1 MQNTVI
7 GTANWI
13 YEDDDTG
20 EELEIPVKIISKPA
34 SSAGMVTIIYVD
46 NGKET
51 TGEVALDELEDYQA
65 VKPTVTKPTKKP
77 EPSTTPK
84 QVTVKKTVA
93 KPELVKN
100 VKTYSLAKPAQTI
113 AATPPSSTKTSD
125 TAQQTITATPP
136 PSGSAPTAGI
146 NMKPIFIGGIPYI
159 KTNDGNWIEQ
169 KSLKSAGGLSS
180 ILEQELKTQQMAKPE
195 LVKNVKASSIIGRT
209 DTAEAGGGTRLPTT
223 ITKAGLDTLDKD
235 IKELTKVIG
244 KLVDSLEGETK
255 RQRTKKETIKATS
268 PDKIVPQQESVD
280 KERQPYRPGM
290 FGRKEAFTPG
300 SKTRPEAYTP
310 GSFKTESSEP
320 QLSTEKKSEARPKR
334 EYISEEQRLLKEG
347 SIKDVL
353 NYKLRPTERDKYGNV
368 IDKSLLRQAAE
379 AASPIVGGFGYDV
392 KDKMEKVSI
401 ERATALAKNKEIEAR
416 NEQIREQNRKAA
428 AAERVPFTPGKFA
441 KASAIPKSTPIETI
455 PTVDVPEELTTM
467 QAMKQQL
474 KENMLGLNPKVP
486 SKNKFN
492 LINNMFGLELKPNM
506 PSKQEV
512 YAKNAEQAS
521 LRGAHYAEK
530 FHDENNEP
538 ATPVVELDENSIVKL
553 AEAIKNAISDKE
565 DTNKESKEIENEQ
578 AEQLKKTERKPF
590 KPGSYGKDKE
600 EATQEGPKQQSILE
614 RLKERKASEVAK
626 SLGKGAETA
635 EGVAGAAEGVAGAA
649 EGASGVAGLAGAAEG
664 VAGVAGLAG
673 AAEGVAGVA
682 GLAGAAEGVAGVAGL
697 AGGGLAAGGLAA
709 GAAAAA
715 PWLLGAAAIG
725 GVGYLGY
732 QGYKKFKGEDSIF
745 GKSKQNPAMPQRNA
759 GPSLQT
765 QALNQV
771 QQTNTEVKEKM
782 ATATPPIISSNNNA
796 PTNIVQSSSTV
807 TPLQH
812 TAGPPGSLDLSNY

>member
-93 KPELVKN
+93 KP
-100 VKTYSLAKPAQTI
+100 AQTI
-113 AATPPSSTKTSD
+113 AATPSSSTKTSD
-125 TAQQTITATPP
+125 TAQQTIAATPSS
-136 PSGSAPTAGI
+136 SGSASTAGI
-146 NMKPIFIGGIPYI
+146 KMKPIEINMRGVKSKYV
-159 KTNDGNWIEQ
+159 KTSDGSWID
-169 KSLKSAGGLSS
+169 KDTGKGAAGLSS
-180 ILEQELKTQQMAKPE
+180 ILEQEFKSQQMAKPE
-195 LVKNVKASSIIGRT
+195 LVKNVKTSSIVGRT

-244 KLVDSLEGETK
+244 KLVDNLEGETK
-255 RQRTKKETIKATS
+255 TQRTRRETVKGVS
-268 PDKIVPQQESVD
+268 PNKIVPQQESVD

-300 SKTRPEAYTP
+300 SKTRPEAFTP
-310 GSFKTESSEP
+310 GSFKTEPSEP
-320 QLSTEKKSEARPKR
+320 QLSTEKKSEARPNR

-347 SIKDVL
+347 NIKDVL

-368 IDKSLLRQAAE
+368 IDKSLLRQATE
-379 AASPIVGGFGYDV
+379 AASPIIGGFGYDV

-416 NEQIREQNRKAA
+416 NEQIRDQNRKAA

-441 KASAIPKSTPIETI
+441 KANAIPKSKPIETI
-455 PTVDVPEELTTM
+455 PLVDVPEELTTM
-467 QAMKQQL
+467 QTIKQQL
-474 KENMLGLNPKVP
+474 KENMLGLNPKFP

-492 LINNMFGLELKPNM
+492 LINNMFGLKLEPNM

-512 YAKNAEQAS
+512 YAKNAEQS
-521 LRGAHYAEK
+521 FLRKAHYEEK
-530 FHDENNEP
+530 FHNENNGP
-538 ATPVVELDENSIVKL
+538 ATPVVELDENSIGKL
-553 AEAIKNAISDKE
+553 AEVIKNSVSDKE

-578 AEQLKKTERKPF
+578 VEQLKNTERKPF
-590 KPGSYGKDKE
+590 KPGAYAKNKE
-600 EATQEGPKQQSILE
+600 EATSEGSKQQSILE
-614 RLKERKASEVAK
+614 RLKERKASDVAK
-626 SLGKGAETA
+626 SLGKGAGTED
-635 EGVAGAAEGVAGAA
+635 VAGVA
-649 EGASGVAGLAGAAEG
+649 EGAEGLAGAAEG
-664 VAGVAGLAG
+664 VAGVAGLA
-673 AAEGVAGVA
+673 E
-682 GLAGAAEGVAGVAGL
+682 
-697 AGGGLAAGGLAA
+697 GGLAAGGLAA

-745 GKSKQNPAMPQRNA
+745 GKAKPAMPQRNN

-771 QQTNTEVKEKM
+771 QQTNTEFKEKM
-782 ATATPPIISSNNNA
+782 ATSSAPIISSNHNA

-812 TAGPPGSLDLSNY
+812 TAGPPGSLDIANY